1 MKKLNLSGINFW
13 LEADQE
19 KIDFETI
26 DVTKKENKK
35 LIDEEPQYIMEQAII
50 LLPHFPKFF
59 HYNYLCLKNDQNIS
73 QAFNETNEDEW
84 FEQAIWYWK
93 DRAWG
98 IGIHIESNEEWSI
111 NRTAFRD
118 NGLAT
123 YCDINDTL
131 VNKLYFE
138 IIYKDAIEYRKNK
151 NTLPISIV
159 VRNLISQFLKII
171 HCFFQ
176 WMLCMNLCLQKKKL
190 APTSFFLKL
199 LSSKENMSLFS
210 FISKALT

>member
-1 MKKLNLSGINFW
+1 MKNLNLSGINFW

-35 LIDEEPQYIMEQAII
+35 LIDEKPQYIMEQAII
-50 LLPHFPKFF
+50 LLPHFPKSF

-93 DRAWG
+93 DRAWS
-98 IGIHIESNEEWSI
+98 IGIHIESNEEWSS

-118 NGLAT
+118 NGLAA
-123 YCDINDTL
+123 YYDINDTL

-138 IIYKDAIEYRKNK
+138 IICKDAIEYRKNIEK
-151 NTLPISIV
+151 YLAY
-159 VRNLISQFLKII
+159 I
-171 HCFFQ
+171 H
-176 WMLCMNLCLQKKKL
+176 
-190 APTSFFLKL
+190 
-199 LSSKENMSLFS
+199 SSEKFDQPVFEDNSLF
-210 FISKALT
+210 FPMDAMHELMLTKKETSTN

>member
-35 LIDEEPQYIMEQAII
+35 LIDEEHQYIMEEAII

-93 DRAWG
+93 DRAWA
-98 IGIHIESNEEWSI
+98 IGIHIESNEEWSS

-118 NGLAT
+118 NGLAA
-123 YCDINDTL
+123 YYDINDTL

-138 IIYKDAIEYRKNK
+138 IIYKDAIEYRKNIEK
-151 NTLPISIV
+151 YLAYIHS
-159 VRNLISQFLKII
+159 SEKIDQPV
-171 HCFFQ
+171 FED
-176 WMLCMNLCLQKKKL
+176 N
-190 APTSFFLKL
+190 
-199 LSSKENMSLFS
+199 SLF
-210 FISKALT
+210 FPMDAMHELMLTKKETSTS